1 VTGDGSPCPL
11 ALEGVTRRFGAVV
24 ALAGVD
30 LAVQQGDTLLVA
42 GPNGAGKSTLLRIAC
57 GLSRPTEG
65 AVCLHGATHRRGVPA
80 EARAEIG
87 YLGHQSFLHEHLTA
101 RENLT
106 LYGRLYGGG
115 RELSAS
121 VQGWLERVG
130 LARAADRVIAGFS
143 RGMMQRL
150 ALARALIHRPRL
162 LLLDEPATGLDA
174 EGREMLEGVVGEL
187 AREGVTMMLVSHQ
200 LELGLRLASRVAVL
214 RRGRLALDGPAAER
228 SAEEWQREI
237 SGRPM

>member
-1 VTGDGSPCPL
+1 M
-11 ALEGVTRRFGAVV
+11 

-30 LAVQQGDTLLVA
+30 LEVRRGDALLVA

-57 GLSRPTEG
+57 GLTRPTAGTVRVDGE
-65 AVCLHGATHRRGVPA
+65 VHRRGVPA
-80 EARAEIG
+80 AARARIG

-106 LYGRLYGGG
+106 LYGRLYGMG
-115 RELSAS
+115 RELTEA
-121 VQGWLERVG
+121 VQGWLDRVG
-130 LARAADRVIAGFS
+130 LARAADRVVAGFS

-150 ALARALIHRPRL
+150 ALARTVIHEPRL

-174 EGREMLEGVVGEL
+174 EGREALTGIVDEL
-187 AREGVTMMLVSHQ
+187 RAGGVTLVLVSHQ

-214 RRGRLALDGPAAER
+214 RRGRVVFDGAARER
-228 SAEEWQREI
+228 TAEAWQREI
-237 SGRPM
+237 AGRPA